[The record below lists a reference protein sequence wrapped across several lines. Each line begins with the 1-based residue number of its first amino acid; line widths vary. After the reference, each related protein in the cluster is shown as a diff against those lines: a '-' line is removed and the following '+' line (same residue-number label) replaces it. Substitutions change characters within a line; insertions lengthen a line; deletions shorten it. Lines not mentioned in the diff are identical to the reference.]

1 MSELTLK
8 TRIAT
13 SSRILM
19 VDDEESNVVVLERLL
34 RQAGYV
40 NIHGT
45 TDSRTAVPLY
55 NQISPDIV
63 FLDLHMPDPNGFELL
78 EHFSKVRPNE
88 GPYVPILVLTA
99 DVTPGT
105 KLKALALGAND
116 FLTKP
121 IERCELLLR
130 TRNLLETR
138 FLHRELV
145 DASARYEELRRRAS
159 DAETSNQL
167 LLEKLTRS
175 GEYAKLE
182 TMLRP

>member
-1 MSELTLK
+1 LNLK
-8 TRIAT
+8 TQITT

-19 VDDEESNVVVLERLL
+19 VDDEDSNVVVLERLL
-34 RQAGYV
+34 RQAGYA

-45 TDSRTAVPLY
+45 TDSRKAIPLY

-63 FLDLHMPDPNGFELL
+63 FLDLHMPDPNGFDLL
-78 EHFSKVRPNE
+78 GHFSKQRPEE
-88 GPYVPILVLTA
+88 GAYVPLVVLTA

-121 IERCELLLR
+121 FERCELLLR

-138 FLHRELV
+138 FLYREL
-145 DASARYEELRRRAS
+145 AAESERSEELRHRVSEAEAS
-159 DAETSNQL
+159 SRL
-167 LLEKLTRS
+167 LLEKLTRL
-175 GEYAKLE
+175 GEYPELE
-182 TMLRP
+182 DALRP

>member
-1 MSELTLK
+1 MNLK
-8 TRIAT
+8 TQITT
-13 SSRILM
+13 SSRILI
-19 VDDEESNVVVLERLL
+19 VDNEDSNVVVLERLL

-45 TDSRTAVPLY
+45 TDSRMAVPLY
-55 NQISPDIV
+55 NQIFPDIV

-78 EHFSKVRPNE
+78 EHFAKQRPE
-88 GPYVPILVLTA
+88 DGMYVPILVLTA
-99 DVTPGT
+99 DITPGT

-116 FLTKP
+116 FVTKP

-138 FLHRELV
+138 FLYREL
-145 DASARYEELRRRAS
+145 
-159 DAETSNQL
+159 AETSERCDEMRHRASEAEASSRL
-167 LLEKLTRS
+167 LLEKLTRI
-175 GEYAKLE
+175 GEYPELE